1 MEMKKSFLYLLKKS
15 ETMELINTIELQFSR
30 DTYKLEVLE
39 GEFGTKFYHLFING
53 DFDKSYKRLPSDLRE
68 FFGI

>member
-1 MEMKKSFLYLLKKS
+1 MK
-15 ETMELINTIELQFSR
+15 TINEIEVEFSR

-53 DFDKSYKRLPSDLRE
+53 DFNKSYKRLPSDLRL
-68 FFGI
+68 FFNI

>member
-1 MEMKKSFLYLLKKS
+1 MLKKS
-15 ETMELINTIELQFSR
+15 ETMQLINTIELEFSR
-30 DTYKLEVLE
+30 DIYKLEVLE
-39 GEFGTKFYHLFING
+39 GEFATKFYHLFING

>member
-1 MEMKKSFLYLLKKS
+1 MK
-15 ETMELINTIELQFSR
+15 TVNTIEVEFSR

-68 FFGI
+68 FFNI

>member
-1 MEMKKSFLYLLKKS
+1 M
-15 ETMELINTIELQFSR
+15 TTVNTIEVEFSR

-53 DFDKSYKRLPSDLRE
+53 DFDKSYKRLPSDLKD
-68 FFGI
+68 FFTYSSFTHVYRMTLFA

>member
-1 MEMKKSFLYLLKKS
+1 MK
-15 ETMELINTIELQFSR
+15 TVNTIEVEFSK

-53 DFDKSYKRLPSDLRE
+53 DFDKSYKRLPSDLRD
-68 FFGI
+68 FFKL

>member
-1 MEMKKSFLYLLKKS
+1 MKQQMK
-15 ETMELINTIELQFSR
+15 TVNTIEVEFSR

-68 FFGI
+68 FFNI

>member
-1 MEMKKSFLYLLKKS
+1 MYQNEK
-15 ETMELINTIELQFSR
+15 MELTNTIELQFSR